1 MFYVLFL
8 WFAQCIQWSR
18 AFSLWRLPLVS
29 AWCSTDILGPQ
40 WKRHSRQAIET
51 ARKQLQDETRNGEMM
66 EGSEF
71 SSVTV
76 WKTAA
81 ANAEFIAGGFKI
93 TRFKHMSQPGLPW
106 PVFPVESTQSASS
119 TGLLELLVPCAGHVG
134 FFLWITRR
142 KYQTST
148 DQLHRSQRSGPKNHV
163 IWQPHLGLS

>member
-1 MFYVLFL
+1 
-8 WFAQCIQWSR
+8 
-18 AFSLWRLPLVS
+18 
-29 AWCSTDILGPQ
+29 
-40 WKRHSRQAIET
+40 
-51 ARKQLQDETRNGEMM
+51 MM

-134 FFLWITRR
+134 FFCELPDA
-142 KYQTST
+142 ST
-148 DQLHRSQRSGPKNHV
+148 KHPLISFIDLK
-163 IWQPHLGLS
+163 GLALKIM